1 MSASCYPSVAKK
13 LIFQNFMQRIRFKLV
28 NFSSNAFEWKID
40 VASLQ
45 LKILFYDLCVV
56 HLCMKFACADDWQI
70 VRIFWH
76 ILPTPDLTHLHYS
89 FLDLPLFPPKIYSN
103 LFKCWHKTSN
113 SLWHKSF
120 IFLALYEALSWDL
133 EDLFGDIAL
142 LTFNMEFN
150 NIIVMI
156 RIKIL

>member
-13 LIFQNFMQRIRFKLV
+13 VIFQNFMQRIRFKLV

-103 LFKCWHKTSN
+103 LFKCWHKNFKFPMTQILHFSGIIR
-113 SLWHKSF
+113 SF
-120 IFLALYEALSWDL
+120 IMGFRGFIWRHCVV
-133 EDLFGDIAL
+133 DI
-142 LTFNMEFN
+142 
-150 NIIVMI
+150 
-156 RIKIL
+156 